1 LWLKFNEGSLT
12 FSGKST
18 EIKVYVIRL
27 KAIDSYQASFYLDFE
42 LEIYNE
48 PPVINTNIN
57 LK

>member
-18 EIKVYVIRL
+18 EINVYVIRV
-27 KAIDSYQASFYLDFE
+27 KAIGYYHASFYLDFE

-48 PPVINTNIN
+48 PLLINTNIDQE
-57 LK
+57 